1 MHLVSLLAF
10 ASSLTASCSNAEAI
24 QGLNLNATQP
34 PVARLVVKNFVHVVA
49 DGDDCDF
56 QGKTLPMCANK
67 NFVCRMKP
75 GQEMFAIAPS
85 CLLYDPNNMQDNPYE
100 NEENSVAPW
109 ENCNPTAE
117 LKRKIRDP
125 PICQRDFTCLCLHGA
140 GKSCVCVPPD
150 AVDDENGA
158 SQCNGMSTCGEDE
171 YCHYLREGGMECG
184 QKPYYS

>member
-1 MHLVSLLAF
+1 MVLFVHFSNTNRDLLNLVTLASNL
-10 ASSLTASCSNAEAI
+10 AASCSAEAI

-85 CLLYDPNNMQDNPYE
+85 CLLYDPNNMQDNP
-100 NEENSVAPW
+100 NSVVPW
-109 ENCNPTAE
+109 EKCNLTAE
-117 LKRKIRDP
+117 LNRKIRDP
-125 PICQRDFTCLCLHGA
+125 PICQRDFTCLCLYGA
-140 GKSCVCVPPD
+140 GKSCVCAPPD

-158 SQCNGMSTCGEDE
+158 SQCTGVTTC
-171 YCHYLREGGMECG
+171 
-184 QKPYYS
+184 